1 MVTVELNFT
10 IESTKTKLEGELS
23 SNKTNMAEVKRLE
36 REMTDLQGRLDE
48 ISTKM
53 EKSTKELQRE
63 QLKNRNASK
72 HSQVSV

>member
-1 MVTVELNFT
+1 M
-10 IESTKTKLEGELS
+10 S
-23 SNKTNMAEVKRLE
+23 EVKRLE

-63 QLKNRNASK
+63 QVKNKNVSK
-72 HSQVSV
+72 HSQVRVI